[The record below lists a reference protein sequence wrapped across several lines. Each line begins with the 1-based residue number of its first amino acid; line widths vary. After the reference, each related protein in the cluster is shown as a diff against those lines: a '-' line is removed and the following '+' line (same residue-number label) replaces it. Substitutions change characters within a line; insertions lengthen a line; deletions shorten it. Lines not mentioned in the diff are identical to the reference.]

1 MFAGGA
7 SLPSKGMSIVGAFGS
22 EEQCRLSHRSLAAP
36 SCQQMSELEEA
47 EVRLV
52 DSIRLGLQ
60 LAGRAMDGYHKP
72 DQQKLQALK
81 DTANRLRISS
91 IQATTAAGSG

>member
-1 MFAGGA
+1 MCLVNTA
-7 SLPSKGMSIVGAFGS
+7 
-22 EEQCRLSHRSLAAP
+22 EQCRLSHRSLAAP

-60 LAGRAMDGYHKP
+60 VHPLTRASE
-72 DQQKLQALK
+72 
-81 DTANRLRISS
+81 T
-91 IQATTAAGSG
+91 

>member
-1 MFAGGA
+1 MPAPRPCGRLPALLTPPRAA
-7 SLPSKGMSIVGAFGS
+7 SSLSKLPAAA
-22 EEQCRLSHRSLAAP
+22 LSCVSASSASPPARSP
-36 SCQQMSELEEA
+36 
-47 EVRLV
+47 
-52 DSIRLGLQ
+52 
-60 LAGRAMDGYHKP
+60 GRAMEAYHKP